1 MGEDGWRQRDGTAG
15 CTDGWL
21 CSAHGY
27 FSFLLWSRIA
37 LETICNTHFM
47 SPSLASALSYC
58 SAVSEKTYGL
68 VSVAAS
74 TRHVLLFAAN
84 TVSSEQPSILTIIYI
99 NNKMKPHINSL
110 GLKNL
115 NWLFIFWHS
124 SVGLL
129 LQRPVLHKSV
139 QRPAVKASAVGR
151 YIPDQLRSSVW
162 NRVLGVLMKAIG
174 WVTIPCWL
182 SHDFIPAGRVG
193 NLGKIPQTTFYS
205 YSVEKNKKKQCLIF
219 NPPPRTYWVIYNN
232 RPSYDWVSLYFWG
245 ILHQWLGLLDLLLGM
260 EWKLV

>member
-124 SVGLL
+124 SVGLS

-174 WVTIPCWL
+174 WVTIPGVKGSMLAFSW
-182 SHDFIPAGRVG
+182 
-193 NLGKIPQTTFYS
+193 FYTCRQS
-205 YSVEKNKKKQCLIF
+205 RKSREDSSNYFLQLQCRKEQKEAMF
-219 NPPPRTYWVIYNN
+219 N
-232 RPSYDWVSLYFWG
+232 F
-245 ILHQWLGLLDLLLGM
+245 
-260 EWKLV
+260 